1 MGALGLMG
9 VFAFAIGGTITFSML
24 FFVLT
29 RSNEI
34 QGDSVSVFGFLG
46 FLLIGFR
53 HLANSPRHENR
64 IKQIIYYSHG
74 LNRIESYRKNLKRI

>member
-29 RSNEI
+29 RGNEI
-34 QGDSVSVFGFLG
+34 QGNSVSVFGFLG
-46 FLLIGFR
+46 FLLIGLGIWLILR
-53 HLANSPRHENR
+53 DVKP
-64 IKQIIYYSHG
+64 
-74 LNRIESYRKNLKRI
+74 ESNK